1 MASCAFLVVVAIMVA
16 FFHVFPFVSVLHDI
30 EEFILSE
37 QGTRTWQKRLRI
49 STPFHSRLLFASS
62 SLPNSLSL
70 SL

>member
-16 FFHVFPFVSVLHDI
+16 FFPFVSVLHDI

-49 STPFHSRLLFASS
+49 SAPFHSRLLFASS